1 MFIRNLIGRINLL
14 HIPGATLMSRAG
26 KRGVFIEFEKA
37 GLWNGKEAAL
47 LDIYVLFKRGLRESD
62 GIIIKK
68 EPFWKR
74 RLEKK
79 GVVIGTVNYQKPVYN
94 EKKFE
99 DFEDPTPEKYADNPE
114 SPI

>member
-68 EPFWKR
+68 EPLPASMESKGLNIHCCFPVAASMANNFIS
-74 RLEKK
+74 
-79 GVVIGTVNYQKPVYN
+79 GVVP
-94 EKKFE
+94 
-99 DFEDPTPEKYADNPE
+99 
-114 SPI
+114 